1 MCHIFLILFS
11 ERELGEVRGGKT
23 GRGEM
28 RVTEYVLYRKR
39 RGEEGD
45 QKEGERAYG
54 A

>member
-1 MCHIFLILFS
+1 MRREG
-11 ERELGEVRGGKT
+11 ER
-23 GRGEM
+23 M

-54 A
+54 AQIRM